1 MLTAMCKSYFILGSA
16 FMPAASFDTQ
26 SYFQPSQIPSIL
38 QRAAAN
44 SYLCCPPEILSI
56 LHSASQLSNTVA
68 EADSEEDLTEAALEL
83 IRRAQ
88 AFDIDKWAH
97 DVRNISYL
105 QNAPIESRIHAGSA
119 HRLAACLYILQAIPS
134 LSKMSRHDEIAE
146 ALSHDIFEHLSSIP
160 DDDPNFKATTW
171 PTFIMGAEASGRER
185 RQWVIERLRR
195 LVVSC
200 PWGFLYT
207 AMETLQVI
215 WDLDNRGMGS
225 KSWVQTLKDPEMNFL
240 IV

>member
-1 MLTAMCKSYFILGSA
+1 
-16 FMPAASFDTQ
+16 MPAASFDTQ

-44 SYLCCPPEILSI
+44 SYLCCPPEILAI
-56 LHSASQLSNTVA
+56 LHSASELSNIPSDVA
-68 EADSEEDLTEAALEL
+68 SEDDVRAAALAL
-83 IRRAQ
+83 IQEAQ
-88 AFDIDKWAH
+88 AFDINAWAN
-97 DVRNISYL
+97 DLRNISYL
-105 QNAPIESRIHAGSA
+105 QDAPIQSRIHAGSA

-134 LSKMSRHDEIAE
+134 LSNMKNHEEVAE
-146 ALSHDIFEHLSSIP
+146 ALSRDIFEHLSSIP
-160 DDDPNFKATTW
+160 DTDPNFKATTW
-171 PTFIMGAEASGRER
+171 PTFIAGAEASGRVR
-185 RQWVIERLRR
+185 REWVMDRLQR

-215 WDLDNRGMGS
+215 WDLDNKGKGT

>member
-1 MLTAMCKSYFILGSA
+1 
-16 FMPAASFDTQ
+16 MPAKSFDTQ
-26 SYFQPSQIPSIL
+26 SYFQPEQIPSIL

-56 LHSASQLSNTVA
+56 LHSASQLSNVPPEVA
-68 EADSEEDLTEAALEL
+68 SEDDVRAAGLAL
-83 IRRAQ
+83 VQQAQ
-88 AFDIDKWAH
+88 AFDIDSWAN

-105 QNAPIESRIHAGSA
+105 QDAPIESRKHAASA

-134 LSKMSRHDEIAE
+134 LSNMTDHDEVAE
-146 ALSHDIFEHLSSIP
+146 ALSRDIFKHLSHIP

-171 PTFIMGAEASGRER
+171 PTFIVGAEASGRAR
-185 RQWVIERLRR
+185 REWVMDRLQR
-195 LVVSC
+195 LVRSC

-207 AMETLQVI
+207 AMETLQVV
-215 WDLDNRGMGS
+215 WNLDNNGKGT